1 MKLCQLD
8 LLRYGH
14 LSDMALSFPDNVR
27 LHVVHGV
34 NEAGKSTAL
43 AAVADALFGFGHRT
57 DFDFLHGAPN
67 LRVGFTLSACDGA
80 VASFVRRKG
89 RRDTL
94 RDVNDQAVPDEFL
107 RKYLG
112 GASRDQFECGFGLD
126 GARLREGG
134 RELLRLGG
142 EVGESLLAG
151 AGLLNLR
158 VALARLDDEAKS
170 LVGDGRGRRRLSDA
184 ADVWRQAQRETE
196 ERAVPPRAWQEAEAA
211 HATAVAELATVQ
223 GQIRALAEES
233 SRLQRV
239 RRVVPLLTQ
248 LGEARESLTQ
258 LADAP
263 HLPADAESQFHVLV
277 AAQRDADRDG
287 ERERTEVQRLTA
299 ARAALPGDAAVIALQ
314 DTIDA
319 LISQRAVVLQ
329 AVNDLPQVQSNVANL
344 RAKVIEAT
352 RALGLSLSRR
362 RHATRSRLPPLCVRC
377 IGWSDSTL
385 RWLPT
390 SDLPDAPWLPASAV
404 ATMQR
409 RRWRRHRSRSLLD
422 YYVGRLMQRVL
433 KGHWTG
439 SCLEHSAC
447 LQKQKILSLPRSPHC
462 RCGEVIWRLS
472 WCARCRSRRRRRQ
485 SPRRLKL
492 QETGL
497 PPSAKTWAISQRKSP
512 IWRTKYR
519 GLLAERLCPRRMR

>member
-1 MKLCQLD
+1 MPCSARKYRHPRVLRWICPKQQKTSVAWRTTPGKSPLMSWQRGAAMKLCQLD

-14 LSDMALSFPDNVR
+14 LSDVALSFPDNVR

-94 RDVNDQAVPDEFL
+94 RDVNDQAVPDESL
-107 RKYLG
+107 RRYLG
-112 GASRDQFECGFGLD
+112 GASRDQFERGFGLD

-158 VALARLDDEAKS
+158 AALARLDDEAKS

-211 HATAVAELATVQ
+211 HATAVAELASVQ

-258 LADAP
+258 LAAAP

-287 ERERTEVQRLTA
+287 ERERDRSPAFDRRSSGA
-299 ARAALPGDAAVIALQ
+299 AGRCGGDRAAGHNR
-314 DTIDA
+314 
-319 LISQRAVVLQ
+319 RA
-329 AVNDLPQVQSNVANL
+329 
-344 RAKVIEAT
+344 RIAT
-352 RALGLSLSRR
+352 RCGAAGRK
-362 RHATRSRLPPLCVRC
+362 RL
-377 IGWSDSTL
+377 
-385 RWLPT
+385 
-390 SDLPDAPWLPASAV
+390 ASGA
-404 ATMQR
+404 
-409 RRWRRHRSRSLLD
+409 D
-422 YYVGRLMQRVL
+422 
-433 KGHWTG
+433 
-439 SCLEHSAC
+439 
-447 LQKQKILSLPRSPHC
+447 
-462 RCGEVIWRLS
+462 
-472 WCARCRSRRRRRQ
+472 
-485 SPRRLKL
+485 
-492 QETGL
+492 
-497 PPSAKTWAISQRKSP
+497 
-512 IWRTKYR
+512 
-519 GLLAERLCPRRMR
+519 

>member
-14 LSDMALSFPDNVR
+14 LSDVALSFPDNVR

-107 RKYLG
+107 RSYLG
-112 GASRDQFECGFGLD
+112 GASRDQFERGFGLD

-158 VALARLDDEAKS
+158 AALARLDDEAKS

-196 ERAVPPRAWQEAEAA
+196 ERAVRTTRLAGGGGRSRHGRGRTGHRAGAN
-211 HATAVAELATVQ
+211 
-223 GQIRALAEES
+223 S
-233 SRLQRV
+233 SLG
-239 RRVVPLLTQ
+239 RREQ
-248 LGEARESLTQ
+248 
-258 LADAP
+258 
-263 HLPADAESQFHVLV
+263 PA
-277 AAQRDADRDG
+277 
-287 ERERTEVQRLTA
+287 A
-299 ARAALPGDAAVIALQ
+299 ARAARRPAA
-314 DTIDA
+314 D
-319 LISQRAVVLQ
+319 
-329 AVNDLPQVQSNVANL
+329 
-344 RAKVIEAT
+344 AT
-352 RALGLSLSRR
+352 R
-362 RHATRSRLPPLCVRC
+362 
-377 IGWSDSTL
+377 
-385 RWLPT
+385 
-390 SDLPDAPWLPASAV
+390 
-404 ATMQR
+404 
-409 RRWRRHRSRSLLD
+409 
-422 YYVGRLMQRVL
+422 
-433 KGHWTG
+433 
-439 SCLEHSAC
+439 
-447 LQKQKILSLPRSPHC
+447 
-462 RCGEVIWRLS
+462 
-472 WCARCRSRRRRRQ
+472 
-485 SPRRLKL
+485 
-492 QETGL
+492 
-497 PPSAKTWAISQRKSP
+497 
-512 IWRTKYR
+512 
-519 GLLAERLCPRRMR
+519 